1 MKCMKISKMGYVIR
15 YLLFGLMFLF
25 LAFPLYW
32 TISTSFRETAE
43 IQKRSVSIIQKTFT
57 LEHYQEALTGVNL
70 MESVKNSLIITLL
83 TVIITLIVGF
93 LMGYAFSKIH
103 FKGKKAF
110 NSMVLMTQFIPMVA
124 YIIPLYLIMAKL
136 HLLNSLWCLLITYIG
151 CSFPMAAVLLTNYIH
166 DVPESLE
173 EAAKIDGCGSLQ
185 AMFKIIFPL
194 AKPGIISTAIFV
206 FISIWQE
213 YLVAVSFI
221 TKDEYKTVSVALK
234 KFVHAHGTDWG
245 GLMAGAVLISIPVVV
260 LFLFSK
266 EGFADNLAGGV
277 KG

>member
-1 MKCMKISKMGYVIR
+1 MKNMKISKIGYAVR

-32 TISTSFRETAE
+32 TISTSFRGTAE

-57 LEHYQEALTGVNL
+57 LEHYQEALTGVDL
-70 MESVKNSLIITLL
+70 MVSVKNSLIVTLL
-83 TVIITLIVGF
+83 TVVITLVIGF
-93 LMGYAFSKIH
+93 LMGYAFSKLY
-103 FKGKKAF
+103 FKGKKLF

-124 YIIPLYLIMAKL
+124 YIIPLYLIMAKF

-234 KFVHAHGTDWG
+234 KIVHAHGTDWG

-266 EGFADNLAGGV
+266 EGFADNIAGGV

>member
-1 MKCMKISKMGYVIR
+1 MKRMKISKMGYVVR
-15 YLLFGLMFLF
+15 YFLFGLMFLF

-43 IQKRSVSIIQKTFT
+43 IQKRSVSIIQRTFT
-57 LEHYQEALTGVNL
+57 LEHYKEALKGVNL
-70 MESVKNSLIITLL
+70 MVSVKNSLVITLI
-83 TVIITLIVGF
+83 TVIITLVVGF
-93 LMGYAFSKIH
+93 LMGYAFSKLY
-103 FKGKKAF
+103 FKGKKLV

-194 AKPGIISTAIFV
+194 AKPGILSTAIFV

-266 EGFADNLAGGV
+266 EGFADNIAGGV

>member
-43 IQKRSVSIIQKTFT
+43 IQKRSVSVIQKTFT

-93 LMGYAFSKIH
+93 LMGYAFSKLY

-206 FISIWQE
+206 FIGIWQE

>member
-1 MKCMKISKMGYVIR
+1 MKRMKISKMGYVVR
-15 YLLFGLMFLF
+15 YFLFGLMFLF

-43 IQKRSVSIIQKTFT
+43 IQKRSVSIIQRTFT

-70 MESVKNSLIITLL
+70 MVSVKNSLVITLI
-83 TVIITLIVGF
+83 TVIITLVVGF
-93 LMGYAFSKIH
+93 LMGYAFSKLY
-103 FKGKKAF
+103 FKGKKLV

-194 AKPGIISTAIFV
+194 AKPGILSTAIFV

-266 EGFADNLAGGV
+266 EGFADNIAGGV

>member
-1 MKCMKISKMGYVIR
+1 MKNMKISKIGYAVR

-32 TISTSFRETAE
+32 TISTSFRGTAE

-57 LEHYQEALTGVNL
+57 LEHYQEALTGVDL
-70 MESVKNSLIITLL
+70 MVSVKNSLIVTLL
-83 TVIITLIVGF
+83 TVVITLVIGF
-93 LMGYAFSKIH
+93 LMGYAFSKLY
-103 FKGKKAF
+103 FKGKKLF

-124 YIIPLYLIMAKL
+124 YIIPLYLIMAKF

-213 YLVAVSFI
+213 YLVVVSFI

-266 EGFADNLAGGV
+266 EGFADNIAGGV

>member
-43 IQKRSVSIIQKTFT
+43 IQKRSVSVIQKTFT

-93 LMGYAFSKIH
+93 LMGYAFSKLY

-110 NSMVLMTQFIPMVA
+110 NSMVLMTQFISMVA

-206 FISIWQE
+206 FIGIWQE

>member
-1 MKCMKISKMGYVIR
+1 MKRMKISKMGYVVR
-15 YLLFGLMFLF
+15 YFLFGLMFLF

-43 IQKRSVSIIQKTFT
+43 IQKRSVSIIQRTFT

-70 MESVKNSLIITLL
+70 MVSVKNSLVITLI
-83 TVIITLIVGF
+83 TVIITLVVGF
-93 LMGYAFSKIH
+93 LIGYAFSKLY
-103 FKGKKAF
+103 FKGKKLV

-194 AKPGIISTAIFV
+194 AKPGILSTAIFV

-266 EGFADNLAGGV
+266 EGFADNIAGGV

>member
-1 MKCMKISKMGYVIR
+1 MKRMKISKMGYVVR
-15 YLLFGLMFLF
+15 YFLFGLMFLF

-43 IQKRSVSIIQKTFT
+43 IQKRSVSIIQRTFT

-70 MESVKNSLIITLL
+70 MVSVKNSLVITLI

-93 LMGYAFSKIH
+93 LMGYAFSKLY
-103 FKGKKAF
+103 FKGKKLV

-173 EAAKIDGCGSLQ
+173 EAAKIDGCGSFQ

-194 AKPGIISTAIFV
+194 AKPGILSTAIFV

-266 EGFADNLAGGV
+266 EGFADNIAGGV

>member
-1 MKCMKISKMGYVIR
+1 MV
-15 YLLFGLMFLF
+15 
-25 LAFPLYW
+25 
-32 TISTSFRETAE
+32 
-43 IQKRSVSIIQKTFT
+43 
-57 LEHYQEALTGVNL
+57 
-70 MESVKNSLIITLL
+70 SVKNSLIVTLL
-83 TVIITLIVGF
+83 TVVITLVIGF
-93 LMGYAFSKIH
+93 LMGYAFSKLY
-103 FKGKKAF
+103 FKGKKLF

-124 YIIPLYLIMAKL
+124 YIIPLYLIMAKF

-266 EGFADNLAGGV
+266 EGFADNIAGGV

>member
-43 IQKRSVSIIQKTFT
+43 IQKRSVSVIQKTFT

-93 LMGYAFSKIH
+93 LMGYAFSKLY

>member
-1 MKCMKISKMGYVIR
+1 MKNMKISKIGYAVR

-32 TISTSFRETAE
+32 TISTSFRGTAE

-57 LEHYQEALTGVNL
+57 LEHYQEALTGVDL
-70 MESVKNSLIITLL
+70 MVSVKNSLIVTLL
-83 TVIITLIVGF
+83 TVVITLVIGF
-93 LMGYAFSKIH
+93 LMGYAFSKLY
-103 FKGKKAF
+103 FKGKKLF

-124 YIIPLYLIMAKL
+124 YIIPLYLIMAKF

-151 CSFPMAAVLLTNYIH
+151 CS
-166 DVPESLE
+166 
-173 EAAKIDGCGSLQ
+173 
-185 AMFKIIFPL
+185 FPL

-266 EGFADNLAGGV
+266 EGFADNIAGGV